1 MTSKKFELVVPAY
14 NEAKNLPLIV
24 ERVLQAA
31 SKFSMTSEDFN
42 LILVENGSL
51 DNSKFVLKEMLSSN
65 PEYINWIKVV
75 TVEKNNGYGFGI
87 MSGLRSATAKVVG
100 WTHADMQCD
109 PYNAFV
115 AYKILEGHGFKNYLI
130 KGQRVGRNWKDKIV
144 SHVFALFSQII
155 LSIKDI
161 ELNAQPKVFNSE
173 LLLELKN
180 PPTSFAL
187 DLYLIYHARKKKY
200 QIMSFDVYFPPRIHG
215 ISNWA
220 SNFFGRYKTIFG
232 MILYMFKLA
241 KSEGRL

>member
-1 MTSKKFELVVPAY
+1 MINKKFELVIPAY
-14 NEAKNLPLIV
+14 NEAKNLPMII
-24 ERVLQAA
+24 ERVRLAA
-31 SKFSMTSEDFN
+31 NKFSMTSEEFN
-42 LILVENGSL
+42 LVLVENGSL
-51 DNSKFVLKEMLSSN
+51 DNSKIILKELFSSN

-87 MSGLRSATAKVVG
+87 MSGLKSTSANIVG

-144 SHVFALFSQII
+144 SHVFALCSLII
-155 LSIKDI
+155 LSIKDT

-173 LLLELKN
+173 LLAELKN
-180 PPTSFAL
+180 PPNNFAL
-187 DLYLIYHARKKKY
+187 DLYLIYHARKKNYK
-200 QIMSFDVYFPPRIHG
+200 IMNFEVYFPPRIHG
-215 ISNWA
+215 MSNWA

-241 KSEGRL
+241 KNEGRL